1 MTENQNN
8 RIPGCRVMSKEGFWN
23 LIAEVNDA
31 CGQDQDK
38 YMDMLKARLKEQGP
52 EYAQDFHDAVHAYE
66 DLAYKYGLW
75 SAVRLMGHA
84 TDDGFTDFR
93 AWLISQGKEAYFAAL
108 KEPDTLADLDPG
120 DGYWFESFAYAG
132 YYALKELTG
141 EDAFDNMSE
150 ITGEMI
156 EEALKADIEYG
167 EGINYPYEAYDLPNY
182 FPRLFQ
188 KSVINSPEPRQF
200 NISNWN
206 SNLPKLREAKEGG
219 PPPRPQNKI
228 EMGGM

>member
-23 LIAEVNDA
+23 LIAEVNAA

-38 YMDMLKARLKEQGP
+38 YMDILKARLKEQGP

-108 KEPDTLADLDPG
+108 KEPDTLAALDPG

-141 EDAFDNMSE
+141 EDAFLLFFMA
-150 ITGEMI
+150 TAPAWVAG
-156 EEALKADIEYG
+156 
-167 EGINYPYEAYDLPNY
+167 PLPAHWP
-182 FPRLFQ
+182 FPRFHARWFPAGGCL
-188 KSVINSPEPRQF
+188 SP
-200 NISNWN
+200 
-206 SNLPKLREAKEGG
+206 
-219 PPPRPQNKI
+219 
-228 EMGGM
+228 